1 MCKLHVNTCKW
12 SSILSCDT
20 WCSYWDCCGLSDVS
34 SHGVAECVCWS
45 VSSVGKHLVSRVRSH
60 ESESPSWWITFW
72 CFIHPKMT
80 FVFCSFYFVL
90 KNDQWKRIWEVQE
103 GYWGTSS
110 WPPAQLFSKC
120 SVSDYST
127 LFSRILFLRH
137 DVTLQLN
144 IRHWQKSQWLFAERL
159 KLSRPRTPDV
169 LPLVLNAL
177 KDDSCLW
184 CRLLQF

>member
-1 MCKLHVNTCKW
+1 MQFSCLNIKFPMCKLHVNTCKW
-12 SSILSCDT
+12 SSISSCDT

-80 FVFCSFYFVL
+80 FVFCSFQFVL

-120 SVSDYST
+120 SVSDYLT

-144 IRHWQKSQWLFAERL
+144 IRHWQ
-159 KLSRPRTPDV
+159 
-169 LPLVLNAL
+169 
-177 KDDSCLW
+177 
-184 CRLLQF
+184 